1 MKVVINACFGG
12 FSLSF
17 AGVKRY
23 AEIKGLTLYPYRDH
37 ISMKHFQSMDED
49 MLVHWS
55 TEPTPDGSAKHNG
68 EYWSCYA
75 IARDDPALVQVV
87 EEMGAKADGSC
98 AELRVVEIPDDV
110 EWEIDEY
117 DGFESVH
124 EKHRS
129 WS

>member
-12 FSLSF
+12 FSLSV

-23 AEIKGLTLYPYRDH
+23 AEIKGLVIFPYRDA
-37 ISMKHFQSMDED
+37 ISMKHSASINDD
-49 MLVHWS
+49 ICVHWS
-55 TEPTPDGSAKHNG
+55 TEPTPDGSKKHNG
-68 EYWSCYA
+68 KYWSDDN

-87 EEMGAKADGSC
+87 EEMGVKADGRC
-98 AELRVVEIPDDV
+98 AKLRVVEIPDDV

-117 DGFESVH
+117 DGSESID